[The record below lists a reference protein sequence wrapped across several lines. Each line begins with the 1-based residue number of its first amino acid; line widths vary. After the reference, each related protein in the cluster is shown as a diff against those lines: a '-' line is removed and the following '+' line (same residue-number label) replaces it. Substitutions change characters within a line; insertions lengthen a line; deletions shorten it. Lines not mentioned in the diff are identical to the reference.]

1 MKPKFSF
8 EEAYREY
15 GTYAHEL
22 LKKHPTQSLTSVVY
36 AFWEYDV
43 LFYVPPAQSF
53 NSVGRWAE
61 QGPLKRPPPELA
73 ELTKAI
79 PEELK

>member
-1 MKPKFSF
+1 MKTKFSF

-43 LFYVPPAQSF
+43 LFYIPPAQSF

-79 PEELK
+79 PEELR

>member
-8 EEAYREY
+8 EEAYRDY
-15 GTYAHEL
+15 KMYAHQML
-22 LKKHPTQSLTSVVY
+22 QKHPTQSLTAVVY
-36 AFWEYDV
+36 AFWKYDV
-43 LFYVPPAQSF
+43 LFYVPPEQSF
-53 NSVGRWAE
+53 GSIGRWAE
-61 QGPLKRPPPELA
+61 QGPLKRPPPEFA